1 MTSTL
6 QTRTASRAI
15 RRRAARLAARG
26 IATSAVAGLALL
38 ALGGPAL
45 AATPAGPFPTLT
57 AVQQQDVLAK
67 HNAARAD
74 VGVAAMTWD
83 ANLAADAQA
92 WADHL
97 GRDLGGKLEHAK
109 GTGQGENLYRNS
121 NAGSAPSAAV
131 DSWVAERPNYA
142 AAGNKTDYN
151 TQTNPEAKGFGH
163 WTQVV
168 WQNTTK
174 VGCGTATGDFGAVT
188 ACRYAPPGN
197 FQGQLPFP
205 GADKTAP
212 TPPEKPAVNEAD
224 CAYNPQG
231 RGGYGSYVDGLAL
244 DVRDWEEELSNAV
257 NKFRKDNGVPELTY
271 SRQLARPAFWA
282 SLDDFNRGD
291 GPIGPDHRDSRGMDV
306 PTRVKYCSGYEGK
319 VYEIAYFAKN
329 VQGAKWQ
336 AAFEFMTTH
345 SRDALLDPSYTT
357 FSGAQMAY
365 GGDDVNRNP
374 AYYTLLLGN
383 H

>member
-1 MTSTL
+1 V
-6 QTRTASRAI
+6 A
-15 RRRAARLAARG
+15 
-26 IATSAVAGLALL
+26 SAVAGVALL

-45 AATPAGPFPTLT
+45 AATPAGPLPTLNAT
-57 AVQQQDVLAK
+57 QQQDLLAQ

-83 ANLAADAQA
+83 ADLAAHAQA
-92 WADHL
+92 WAEHL
-97 GRDLGGKLEHAK
+97 GSLGGKLQHATN
-109 GTGQGENLYRNS
+109 TGEGENLYWNS
-121 NAGSAPSAAV
+121 DAGSDPSAAV

-142 AAGNKTDYN
+142 AAANKTDYN
-151 TQTNPEAKGFGH
+151 STTNPAAKGFGH

-205 GADKTAP
+205 GADQAAAT
-212 TPPEKPAVNEAD
+212 TPQKPAVNEAD
-224 CAYNPQG
+224 CAYNPEG

-244 DVRDWEEELSNAV
+244 DVRDWELDMTNAI
-257 NKFRKDNGVPELTY
+257 NEFRKNNGVPALTY
-271 SRQLARPAFWA
+271 SRQLARPAMWA

-291 GPIGPDHRDSRGMDV
+291 GPIGAEHRDSRGMDV
-306 PTRVKYCSGYEGK
+306 PARVKYCSGYEGAI
-319 VYEIAYFAKN
+319 YEVAYFGTN
-329 VQGAKWQ
+329 VEAAKWQ
-336 AAFEFMTTH
+336 SAFEFFKTH

-357 FSGAQMAY
+357 FSGVQMAY

>member
-1 MTSTL
+1 MTSTFV
-6 QTRTASRAI
+6 
-15 RRRAARLAARG
+15 RRSAGVAVRG
-26 IATSAVAGLALL
+26 IAASAIAGVALL

-45 AATPAGPFPTLT
+45 AATPGLVPALDAT
-57 AVQQQDVLAK
+57 QQQEMLAK

-74 VGVAAMTWD
+74 VGVAALAWD
-83 ANLAADAQA
+83 AGLAADAQA

-97 GRDLGGKLEHAK
+97 GRDLGGKLQHAQ
-109 GTGQGENLYRNS
+109 GTGQGENLYWNS
-121 NAGSAPSAAV
+121 DAGSDPSAAV
-131 DSWVAERPNYA
+131 DSWIAERPNYA
-142 AAGNKTDYN
+142 AAANKTDYN
-151 TQTNPEAKGFGH
+151 SQTNPAAKGFGH

-197 FQGQLPFP
+197 YQGQLPYP
-205 GADKTAP
+205 GADQT
-212 TPPEKPAVNEAD
+212 TPANPQKPAVNEAD

-244 DVRDWEEELSNAV
+244 DVRDWEQELTTAI
-257 NKFRKDNGVPELTY
+257 NKFRRDNGVAELTY
-271 SRQLARPAFWA
+271 SRQLARPAMWA

-291 GPIGPDHRDSRGMDV
+291 GPIGAGHLDSRGMDV
-306 PTRVKYCSGYEGK
+306 PARVKYCSGYEGRI
-319 VYEIAYFAKN
+319 YEVAYFAKN
-329 VQGAKWQ
+329 VEAAKWQ
-336 AAFEFMTTH
+336 AAFDFWTSH

-357 FSGAQMAY
+357 FSGVQMAY

-374 AYYTLLLGN
+374 AYYTLLLGD